1 MVSDKKYQ
9 PELIRQAYAN
19 HSPMFLAVDEIGH
32 HGDADAVA
40 STVDRGVGMVA
51 TCHGTTIANVV
62 NTPTF
67 WPVMGAIREHGL
79 SRQRMT
85 EATFDV
91 AVEVRG
97 VGRFMVHDRVNE
109 AIDDVLAGRE
119 PRGIRVG
126 NWPNLRTG

>member
-1 MVSDKKYQ
+1 M
-9 PELIRQAYAN
+9 IRQAYAN
-19 HSPMFLAVDEIGH
+19 HSPMFIAVDEIGH

-51 TCHGTTIANVV
+51 TCHGETLANVV

-79 SRQRMT
+79 ERQRRT

-97 VGRFMVHDRVNE
+97 VGRFVVHDRVSQAVDE
-109 AIDDVLAGRE
+109 VLAGRE
-119 PRGIRVG
+119 PRSIRVG

>member
-1 MVSDKKYQ
+1 MITEVAD
-9 PELIRQAYAN
+9 L
-19 HSPMFLAVDEIGH
+19 VH

-51 TCHGTTIANVV
+51 TCHGETLTNVV

-79 SRQRMT
+79 TRQRMT
-85 EATFDV
+85 DPTFDV

-97 VGRFMVHDRVNE
+97 VGHFVVHDRVAE
-109 AIDDVLAGRE
+109 AVDEVLAGRT
-119 PRGIRVG
+119 PRGLRVG
-126 NWPNLRTG
+126 RWPNLRTG